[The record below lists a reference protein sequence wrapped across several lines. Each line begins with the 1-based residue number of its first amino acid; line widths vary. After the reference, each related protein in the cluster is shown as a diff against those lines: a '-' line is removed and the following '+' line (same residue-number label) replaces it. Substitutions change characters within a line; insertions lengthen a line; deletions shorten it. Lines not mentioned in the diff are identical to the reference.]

1 MMGGHGRHDEMEIA
15 DAMRALGIVDNE
27 GAKRRGLES
36 SVWKQ
41 REKALEW
48 LDKRRRIILS
58 WRDQMRIAQN
68 AGKELPAVPVLP
80 LYPEALDS
88 LCAPSVRRS
97 ERNQR
102 LLNAAPLR
110 HSVFKG
116 RTMQEDEVEDEDELL
131 DPCAMRDAYG
141 DPLQVVAKWRRCL
154 ARWKGLARSAVR
166 RHRYAHA
173 GVLAAVQE
181 EEEGE
186 VSDVSQEVPW
196 EAELKTPTRVE
207 GQMEIEF
214 EYERN

>member
-1 MMGGHGRHDEMEIA
+1 
-15 DAMRALGIVDNE
+15 
-27 GAKRRGLES
+27 
-36 SVWKQ
+36 
-41 REKALEW
+41 
-48 LDKRRRIILS
+48 
-58 WRDQMRIAQN
+58 
-68 AGKELPAVPVLP
+68 
-80 LYPEALDS
+80 
-88 LCAPSVRRS
+88 
-97 ERNQR
+97 
-102 LLNAAPLR
+102 
-110 HSVFKG
+110 
-116 RTMQEDEVEDEDELL
+116 MQEDEVEDEDELL

-154 ARWKGLARSAVR
+154 ARWKGLARSAVS